1 MEPRLQE
8 SIAPTSPRGT
18 PRAGMPDSRHVPEGK
33 GMTGTLFFVH
43 GTGVRQEGYRHAL
56 TLVEA
61 GLLANDLGGFS
72 VVGCQ
77 WGDTIGDQFDDD
89 WRDLVGRTLPPETTP
104 TPDPDIPPADDEHE
118 TSAWEQLLRD
128 PLMELRLVL
137 LASPPSPAAAPDE
150 VPAATRDLADVV
162 AEIAQAPP
170 SVEGSGL
177 TSDELA
183 AAARTIV
190 ASDELTTDGYG
201 AVPATNRGI
210 IRVVAQ
216 AIVALALARHR
227 FDPPGTEPRAAV
239 DSDARDAVV
248 AAIERTLLPGEDPYA
263 NTGGFEG
270 RIRRFVQDRGTAF
283 VRERRL
289 QLMRDYAA
297 PFLADVAFYL
307 RHGETFRDYVSEQ
320 IKDLAPP
327 IVAVGHSLGGVIL
340 VDLLSQDDEMEIEL
354 LVTAG
359 TQAPLLYALRALE
372 HLSPDDPAS
381 TPFTPWL
388 NFYNPNDF
396 LSFCAKPLFPGMPGL
411 VEEKIEPEGIP
422 FPAAHSAYWME
433 NRIYE
438 RIHDVLAANR
448 ASASEAGTDR
458 SLWQRVT
465 RR

>member
-1 MEPRLQE
+1 
-8 SIAPTSPRGT
+8 
-18 PRAGMPDSRHVPEGK
+18 
-33 GMTGTLFFVH
+33 MTGTLFFVH
-43 GTGVRQEGYRHAL
+43 GTGVRLEGYSHAL
-56 TLVEA
+56 ELVEA
-61 GLLANDLGGFS
+61 GLLANDLADLT

-89 WRDLVGRTLPPETTP
+89 WRELVARTLPPETTP
-104 TPDPDIPPADDEHE
+104 TTGADVPPTVDEHE
-118 TSAWEQLLRD
+118 TSTWDQLLRD

-137 LASPPSPAAAPDE
+137 VASPRPPVSAAPGGD
-150 VPAATRDLADVV
+150 PLSTRDLADVV
-162 AEIAQAPP
+162 DEIAQHPP

-177 TSDELA
+177 TSEELA

-190 ASDELTTDGYG
+190 ASDELTIDGYG
-201 AVPATNRGI
+201 TVQAIDRGI
-210 IRVVAQ
+210 IRIVAQ

-227 FDPPGTEPRAAV
+227 FDAPGTEPRAAV
-239 DSDARDAVV
+239 DSTARDAAV
-248 AAIERTLLPGEDPYA
+248 AAIERMLLPGEDPYA
-263 NTGGFEG
+263 TTGGFER
-270 RIRRFVQDRGTAF
+270 RIRRFVQNRGTAF

-289 QLMRDYAA
+289 QLMQDYAA

-307 RHGETFRDYVSEQ
+307 RHGETFREYVSAQLRE
-320 IKDLAPP
+320 LEPP

-340 VDLLSQDDEMEIEL
+340 VDLLSQDNETDIEL

-372 HLSPDDPAS
+372 HLTPDDPAS

-396 LSFCAKPLFPGMPGL
+396 LSFCAKPLFPDTPGI
-411 VEEKIEPEGIP
+411 VEEKIEPKGIP

-438 RIHDVLAANR
+438 RIHNVLLANR
-448 ASASEAGTDR
+448 AAVPASEAETERSFWDR
-458 SLWQRVT
+458 LI